1 MCYYHQE
8 KTTTTTTKNKQK
20 QKQTNKENTVLMIW
34 SQYAK
39 TAPFRLKLQVYSFVS
54 GVDIT
59 SLIEYL
65 PVQYLAWS
73 QGYWVQVIK
82 SYILLEI

>member
-1 MCYYHQE
+1 MSSELTHRRNAAQKITIFISLCVIII
-8 KTTTTTTKNKQK
+8 KKKKKQ
-20 QKQTNKENTVLMIW
+20 QQQPKQTKTKANKENTVLMIW

-59 SLIEYL
+59 S
-65 PVQYLAWS
+65 
-73 QGYWVQVIK
+73 
-82 SYILLEI
+82 